1 MSLYEDLGGDPAV
14 ETALDHFYGKVM
26 DDPRVNKYFTEVH
39 LNELKDKQRTF
50 LTMAFGGPNAYEG
63 RDLRAAHASPRAKG
77 LDEEGFEVFMAHFRA
92 TLEELGVGEDHVAEV
107 MAIAYSGRDDVLNR

>member
-14 ETALDHFYGKVM
+14 QMALDHFYRKVM
-26 DDPRVNKYFTEVH
+26 DDSRVNRYFQDVP
-39 LNELKDKQRTF
+39 LDELKGKQRTF
-50 LTMAFGGPNAYEG
+50 LTMAFGGPNAYDG
-63 RDLRAAHASPRAKG
+63 RDLRAGHAGPRARG